1 MFSPHKALIVG
12 SALLGVIFW
21 VFPCWK
27 FFLYLLTCSSIL
39 NLAGTGKD
47 GCAGEQKANN
57 FTTAAQ

>member
-21 VFPCWK
+21 VFPCWE
-27 FFLYLLTCSSIL
+27 FFLHLLICSSIL
-39 NLAGTGKD
+39 NLAGRGKD
-47 GCAGEQKANN
+47 GCAGGAKGQQ